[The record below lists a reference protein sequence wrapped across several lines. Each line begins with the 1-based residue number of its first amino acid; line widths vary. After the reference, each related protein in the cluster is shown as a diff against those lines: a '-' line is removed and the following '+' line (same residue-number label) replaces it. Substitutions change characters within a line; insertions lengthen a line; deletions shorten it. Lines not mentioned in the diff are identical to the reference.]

1 MERVGVVGQGSTGFY
16 PVRKSLNLLPQGNPS
31 SPSREG
37 GMFLFLGG
45 TRSGKS
51 SLALAWSEGLGQD
64 LFFLATARASDME
77 MEERIRRHRG
87 ERSSS
92 WKTLEWNGEAF
103 PGLPTSMEV
112 ALLDSV
118 TLLASDLLIREW
130 ERKGPVPGEAPG
142 LEMVEKVTAEV
153 LRVVVDLR
161 ERSRFLVVV
170 GDEVGMGL
178 VPPDPLGRAF
188 RDLGGSVNQELAHW
202 SDQVF
207 LVVAGLPLPLKREG
221 LYA

>member
-1 MERVGVVGQGSTGFY
+1 MQRVGIGEKGSPEVY
-16 PVRKSLNLLPQGNPS
+16 PARKSPDLLLQGNHS
-31 SPSREG
+31 SPSRKG

-51 SLALAWSEGLGQD
+51 SLALAWCERMGQE
-64 LFFLATARASDME
+64 LFFLATARASDAE
-77 MEERIRRHRG
+77 MEERIQKHQK
-87 ERSSS
+87 ERSSN
-92 WKTLEWNGEAF
+92 WKTLEWNGEVF
-103 PGLPTSMEV
+103 PGLPASIEV

-130 ERKGPVPGEAPG
+130 EKKGPGPGEAPG
-142 LEMVEKVTAEV
+142 LEMVEKITAEV
-153 LRVVVDLR
+153 LRVVDDLR

-178 VPPDPLGRAF
+178 VPPDPLGRTF
-188 RDLGGSVNQELAHW
+188 RDLCGAVNRELARW

-207 LVVAGLPLPLKREG
+207 LVVAGLPFPLKSEG
-221 LYA
+221 LPD